1 MNDTHLTGHRIAIAP
16 ETSPKWVTDAVRDGG
31 GEVVELADAQ
41 ALVWTNP
48 RDADGLAKVLDAHQ
62 HLSWVQVPFA
72 GVENFIHLIDDSRVW
87 TCGKGV
93 YAEPVAEHALALM
106 LAGMRHIAG
115 YVRENS
121 WSGPHGVNLLG
132 SRVTILGGGGITQ
145 SLLRLLQPFGC
156 HVTVVR
162 KSVEHMDGAT
172 DVVGPEH
179 LIDSLAGADVVVLA
193 LSLTPETT
201 AIISRAELEMMEP
214 HAWIVNVARGGH
226 IVTDDLVWALESQRI
241 GGAALDVTD
250 PEPLPEHHRL
260 WSLPN
265 CIITPH
271 VGNTPEMAVPL
282 LAARIRAN
290 VSHFVHGE
298 ALIGTVDPERGY

>member
-1 MNDTHLTGHRIAIAP
+1 MNDKHLTGHRIAIAP
-16 ETSPKWVTDAVRDGG
+16 KTSPDWVADAVRDGG
-31 GEVVELADAQ
+31 GEVVDLATAQ

-48 RDADGLAKVLDAHQ
+48 RDAGGLAQVLDEHP

-115 YVRENS
+115 YAREGS

-132 SRVTILGGGGITQ
+132 ARVTILGGGGITE

-156 HVTVVR
+156 HITVVR
-162 KSVEHMDGAT
+162 KSVEHMDGVT

-179 LIDSLAGADVVVLA
+179 LIDSLVGADVMVLA

-201 AIISRAELEMMEP
+201 AIISRTELEMMEP

-226 IVTDDLVWALESQRI
+226 IVTDDLVWALENNRI

-271 VGNTPEMAVPL
+271 VGNTPDMAVPL
-282 LAARIRAN
+282 LAERIRTN
-290 VSHFVHGE
+290 VSLFVHGE
-298 ALIGTVDPERGY
+298 PLIGTVDPERGY